1 MASVWIGKLIWFL
14 CLKNAELTKLVAI
27 NIEYKYE
34 LVRLWDVHLESKL
47 FTLGQYLEKKY
58 IYRFECTC
66 KYVASIKQNTDPRW
80 KVMHFFI
87 AIVATYIDRLK
98 KDKNYLVMHGS
109 YYNSFGSLIDVCF
122 TFSWNFKLRLI

>member
-66 KYVASIKQNTDPRW
+66 KYVASIKQNTESALEGYAFFHCNSRYLYRPVKERQELFGHAW
-80 KVMHFFI
+80 KLLQLIRKFNWCMF
-87 AIVATYIDRLK
+87 YILLK
-98 KDKNYLVMHGS
+98 
-109 YYNSFGSLIDVCF
+109 F
-122 TFSWNFKLRLI
+122 